1 MNGPLDG
8 VRIIDLSAI
17 ISGPM
22 ATQILAD
29 QGADV
34 IKVEGPGPGDLV
46 RYLGPQRNGVNAM
59 FTAVNRNKR
68 AMVLNLKSPEGRE
81 VLIDLIRT
89 ADVFVE
95 NFRPGALEKL
105 GLGPKQLQSLHPGL
119 IYVAMSGFGDT
130 GPYARRRVY
139 DPVIQATS
147 GFSDVQTNVTTGEP
161 QLIQTLACDKT
172 MAITAAQAIT
182 AALYAKAR
190 GRGGRLI
197 EINMLDSAI
206 AFLWPDAYYNLVF
219 EEGANRS
226 PDFATFY
233 SIRRTKDGY
242 ITMIAI
248 SDDEFRATCRAI
260 GRPEIADDPRFRTV
274 ADRMQNAK
282 VMTDMISAVVEQ
294 FATAEITARLEAEDV
309 PHARVLK
316 REEVLTNEQVH
327 VNGTIA
333 TLDDPRAGR
342 MRLARSPAKFDGE
355 TLPFR
360 RPAPGLGQHT
370 DEILRE
376 LGKSDA
382 DITRLR
388 AVAAIG

>member
-1 MNGPLDG
+1 MTGPLDG

-34 IKVEGPGPGDLV
+34 IKIEAPGPGDLV
-46 RYLGPQRNGVNAM
+46 RYLGPQRNGTNAM

-68 AMVLNLKSPEGRE
+68 AMVLNLKSPEGRQ
-81 VLIDLIRT
+81 VLIDLVKT

-95 NFRPGALEKL
+95 NFRPGAIERL
-105 GLGPKQLQSLHPGL
+105 GLGCEQLRALNPGL
-119 IYVAMSGFGDT
+119 VYVSMSGFGDA
-130 GPYARRRVY
+130 GPYAKRRVY

-147 GFSDVQTNVTTGEP
+147 GFSYTQTNAATGEP

-190 GRGGRLI
+190 GRGGRLV

-206 AFLWPDAYYNLVF
+206 AFLWPDAYYNLSF
-219 EEGANRS
+219 EGDFARS
-226 PDFATFY
+226 PDFASFY
-233 SIRRTKDGY
+233 SIRKTKDGF

-248 SDDEFRATCRAI
+248 SDGEFRAVTRAL
-260 GRPEIADDPRFRTV
+260 GKPEMADDPRFKTV

-282 VMTDMISAVVEQ
+282 PMTDLFAAVIEHLT
-294 FATAEITARLEAEDV
+294 TAEVTARLEAEDV

-316 REEVLTNEQVH
+316 REDVLKNEQVIA
-327 VNGTIA
+327 NGVVTA
-333 TLDDPRAGR
+333 YDDPRAGR
-342 MRLARSPAKFDGE
+342 MRLARSPAVFDRKPE
-355 TLPFR
+355 PIR
-360 RPAPGLGQHT
+360 RPAPKLGEHT
-370 DEILRE
+370 DEVLRE
-376 LGKSDA
+376 LGRADA
-382 DITRLR
+382 DIAALR
-388 AVAAIG
+388 AKGAVS

>member
-242 ITMIAI
+242 ITTIAI

-282 VMTDMISAVVEQ
+282 VMTDMISAIVEQ

>member
-1 MNGPLDG
+1 MTGPLDG

-34 IKVEGPGPGDLV
+34 IKIEAPGPGDLV
-46 RYLGPQRNGVNAM
+46 RYLGPQKNGVNAM

-68 AMVLNLKSPEGRE
+68 AMVLNLKAPEGRD
-81 VLIDLIRT
+81 VLLDLVKT

-95 NFRPGALEKL
+95 NFRPGAVERL
-105 GLGPKQLQSLHPGL
+105 GLGHETLRALNPGL
-119 IYVAMSGFGDT
+119 VYVSMSGFGDT
-130 GPYARRRVY
+130 GPYAKRRVY

-147 GFSDVQTNVTTGEP
+147 GFSYTQTNATTGEP

-190 GRGGRLI
+190 GRGGRLV

-219 EEGANRS
+219 ESGAARS
-226 PDFATFY
+226 PDFASFY
-233 SIRRTKDGY
+233 SIRKTKDGF

-248 SDDEFRATCRAI
+248 SDDEFRAATRAL
-260 GRPEIADDPRFRTV
+260 GKPEIADDPRFKTV

-282 VMTDMISAVVEQ
+282 PMTDLFAAVIEQ
-294 FATAEITARLEAEDV
+294 MATAEITARLEAEDV

-316 REEVLTNEQVH
+316 REDVLTNEQVAA
-327 VNGTIA
+327 NGIVVGF
-333 TLDDPRAGR
+333 DDPRAGR
-342 MRLARSPAKFDGE
+342 MRQARSPAVFDRKPEPIRRHAPKLGE
-355 TLPFR
+355 
-360 RPAPGLGQHT
+360 HT
-370 DEILRE
+370 DEVLRE
-376 LGKSDA
+376 LGRGDA
-382 DITRLR
+382 DIAALR
-388 AVAAIG
+388 AKGAVD

>member
-1 MNGPLDG
+1 MTGPLDG

-34 IKVEGPGPGDLV
+34 IKIEAPGPGDLV
-46 RYLGPQRNGVNAM
+46 RYLGPQKNGVNAM

-68 AMVLNLKSPEGRE
+68 AMVLNLKAPEGRD
-81 VLIDLIRT
+81 VLLDLVKT

-95 NFRPGALEKL
+95 NFRPGAVERL
-105 GLGPKQLQSLHPGL
+105 GLGHETLRALNPGL
-119 IYVAMSGFGDT
+119 VYVSMSGFGDT
-130 GPYARRRVY
+130 GPYAKRRVY

-147 GFSDVQTNVTTGEP
+147 GFSYTQTNAATGEP

-190 GRGGRLI
+190 GRGGRI
-197 EINMLDSAI
+197 VEINMLDSAI

-219 EEGANRS
+219 ESGATRS
-226 PDFATFY
+226 PDFASFY
-233 SIRRTKDGY
+233 SIRKTKDGF

-248 SDDEFRATCRAI
+248 SDDEFRAVTRAL
-260 GRPEIADDPRFRTV
+260 GKPEIADDPRFKTV

-282 VMTDMISAVVEQ
+282 PMTDLFAAVIEQ
-294 FATAEITARLEAEDV
+294 MATAEITARLEAEDV

-316 REEVLTNEQVH
+316 REDVLANEQVAA
-327 VNGTIA
+327 NGIVVA
-333 TLDDPRAGR
+333 FDDPRAGR
-342 MRLARSPAKFDGE
+342 MRLARSPAVFDRKPEPIRRQAPKLGE
-355 TLPFR
+355 
-360 RPAPGLGQHT
+360 HT
-370 DEILRE
+370 DEVLRE
-376 LGKSDA
+376 LGRSEA
-382 DITRLR
+382 DIAALR
-388 AVAAIG
+388 AKGAVG